1 LFLKAP
7 AKPLLT
13 PEDFIS
19 RLKPTSRQL
28 QIGDKHPK
36 NVVFRAFGI
45 NQKTLSFAFKSVG
58 KTTFNTRGL
67 YQQTQADF
75 ASAFCF

>member
-13 PEDFIS
+13 PGDFVS
-19 RLKPTSRQL
+19 RFKPTSRRL

-36 NVVFRAFGI
+36 NVFFRVFGI
-45 NQKTLSFAFKSVG
+45 NQKTLSFVFKSTG
-58 KTTFNTRGL
+58 KATFNTRGL
-67 YQQTQADF
+67 CQQIQADF
-75 ASAFCF
+75 TSAFCF